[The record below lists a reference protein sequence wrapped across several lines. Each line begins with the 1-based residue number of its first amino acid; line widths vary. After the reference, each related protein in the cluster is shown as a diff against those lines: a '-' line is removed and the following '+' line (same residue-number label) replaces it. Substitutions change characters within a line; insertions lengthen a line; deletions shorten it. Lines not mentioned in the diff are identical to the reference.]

1 MRNIIKKLKHNL
13 SQIDKSD
20 IGYASIVV
28 AFAIINLALL
38 AFVPV
43 TTIIQ
48 DLFVLLTSGA
58 VLFMTFDAFWGSSP
72 DDSADLI
79 SSCDYLIFSTFVAL
93 ILWMFPIS
101 LLWSIIPFTLALAL
115 SKYCN
120 GKDWGIVENF
130 FVAFLLLIVLSM
142 AQSNI
147 DAKNYLAEN
156 PKAEVVVVDNVDL
169 PNNVIFVDQCEESA
183 RFYNLRTKT
192 QAYDLD
198 IKKGD
203 TLKIVR
209 HPDSPSRIIK
219 VSK

>member
-1 MRNIIKKLKHNL
+1 
-13 SQIDKSD
+13 
-20 IGYASIVV
+20 
-28 AFAIINLALL
+28 
-38 AFVPV
+38 
-43 TTIIQ
+43 
-48 DLFVLLTSGA
+48 
-58 VLFMTFDAFWGSSP
+58 
-72 DDSADLI
+72 
-79 SSCDYLIFSTFVAL
+79 
-93 ILWMFPIS
+93 
-101 LLWSIIPFTLALAL
+101 
-115 SKYCN
+115 
-120 GKDWGIVENF
+120 
-130 FVAFLLLIVLSM
+130 M

-183 RFYNLRTKT
+183 RFYNLSTKT

-209 HPDSPSRIIK
+209 HPNSPSRIIK